1 MNREPVNSSNLKS
14 IGYDCERLLLEIEFH
29 GGSIYEYQGVPEHI
43 YSQLME
49 APSMGSF
56 FHKFIKD
63 RYPCSR
69 IR

>member
-14 IGYDCERLLLEIEFH
+14 IGYDCERLLLAIEFH
-29 GGSIYEYQGVPEHI
+29 SGGVYEYQGVPEHI
-43 YSQLME
+43 YSQLMG

-63 RYPCSR
+63 RYPCSK